1 MHVALIDP
9 SRVVLKIVAGMLE
22 AGGHTVVAFSNSAAA
37 LAHVEADPS
46 VACVL
51 TSLEV
56 EPLGGLELCW
66 SLRALVDERRPLT
79 ILVMS
84 SARDDRPLG
93 EVLDSGADDF
103 LSKPPSPQELHG
115 RLRAAERVL
124 GLQRALIRQADTD
137 HLTQLLNRGALMR
150 RAESDLAAASA
161 ETPLAM
167 LQVDIDH
174 FKSINDRFGHDIGD
188 QVIRRVAQILRET
201 GETRATAG
209 RLGGEEFAVLM
220 PGHGIAGAAVAA
232 HRIRIQCAAG
242 TVPGLP
248 DLRFTASI
256 GLSEWAPGDTVDS
269 LLKRADVALYAAK
282 RGGRDR
288 VAVAG
293 PDMEPAMVG

>member
-9 SRVVLKIVAGMLE
+9 SRVVLKIVTGMLE
-22 AGGHTVVAFSNSAAA
+22 AGGHTVVAFSDSAAA

-46 VACVL
+46 IACIL

-56 EPLGGLELCW
+56 EPLSGLELCW
-66 SLRALVDERRPLT
+66 LLRALADERRPLT

-84 SARDDRPLG
+84 SARDERPLG

-103 LSKPPSPQELHG
+103 LSKPPSPKELHG

-150 RAESDLAAASA
+150 HADRALAGASA
-161 ETPLAM
+161 GNPLAM

-201 GETRATAG
+201 GATAG

-220 PGHGIAGAAVAA
+220 PGHGIAGAAVVA
-232 HRIRIQCAAG
+232 HRIRSQCATG
-242 TVPGLP
+242 PVPGLP

-256 GLSEWAPGDTVDS
+256 GLSEWAPGDSVDS

-288 VAVAG
+288 VAVTGA
-293 PDMEPAMVG
+293 DSEPEMIG

>member
-9 SRVVLKIVAGMLE
+9 SRVVLKIVTGMLE
-22 AGGHTVVAFSNSAAA
+22 AGGHTVVAFSDSAAA

-46 VACVL
+46 IACVL

-56 EPLGGLELCW
+56 EPLNGLELCW
-66 SLRALVDERRPLT
+66 LLRALADERRPLT

-84 SARDDRPLG
+84 SARDERPLG

-103 LSKPPSPQELHG
+103 LSKPPSPKELHG

-150 RAESDLAAASA
+150 HADRALAGASA
-161 ETPLAM
+161 GNPLAM

-201 GETRATAG
+201 GATAG

-220 PGHGIAGAAVAA
+220 PGHGIAGAAVVA
-232 HRIRIQCAAG
+232 HRIRSQCAAG

-256 GLSEWAPGDTVDS
+256 GLSEWAPGDSVDS

-288 VAVAG
+288 VAVTGA
-293 PDMEPAMVG
+293 DREPEMIG